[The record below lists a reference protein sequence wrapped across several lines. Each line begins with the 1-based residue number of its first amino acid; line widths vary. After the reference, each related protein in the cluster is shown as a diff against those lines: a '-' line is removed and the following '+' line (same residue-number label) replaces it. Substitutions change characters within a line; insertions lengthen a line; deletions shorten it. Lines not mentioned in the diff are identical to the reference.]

1 MEAEM
6 SLFDKMNTP
15 VFLKEDSDAREYISN
30 LEKILDKANANE
42 QLKER
47 IEREIKIASIG
58 LYGEDNIAFELKNC
72 NMGIYILR
80 DLHIQIDDL
89 SAQIDFAVVTRKFT
103 LFIECKNLIGDI
115 EIDKE
120 GNFIRTYTYN
130 KKSVREGIY
139 SPITQSQ
146 RHLDVMKRHTMSR
159 QNNKFMTFAVD
170 KLFNSM
176 YKSVVVLANPKTIL
190 KDRYAPKD
198 IKNKVIRADQ
208 IGQYIKKMYN
218 DSNDS
223 PVNDKSFLIDAQK
236 LLDKHQPKD
245 TDYLKKYYDVLEE
258 TNRTEFN
265 NNIEKQLKVENSKD
279 VANYDKLYE
288 ELKKFRLEKSRRE
301 NIKPY
306 FIFNNKQLDHLIEIM
321 PQNHT
326 DLLKVNGF
334 GEVKVEKYGDE
345 ILAIISNI

>member
-1 MEAEM
+1 
-6 SLFDKMNTP
+6 
-15 VFLKEDSDAREYISN
+15 
-30 LEKILDKANANE
+30 
-42 QLKER
+42 
-47 IEREIKIASIG
+47 
-58 LYGEDNIAFELKNC
+58 
-72 NMGIYILR
+72 
-80 DLHIQIDDL
+80 
-89 SAQIDFAVVTRKFT
+89 
-103 LFIECKNLIGDI
+103 
-115 EIDKE
+115 
-120 GNFIRTYTYN
+120 
-130 KKSVREGIY
+130 
-139 SPITQSQ
+139 
-146 RHLDVMKRHTMSR
+146 
-159 QNNKFMTFAVD
+159 
-170 KLFNSM
+170 
-176 YKSVVVLANPKTIL
+176 
-190 KDRYAPKD
+190 
-198 IKNKVIRADQ
+198 
-208 IGQYIKKMYN
+208 MYN